1 MEAINALQDINYAY
15 LFFGFVTILVAW
27 KAFASLWESTIGKLI
42 KNLGIET
49 KSMREKREEHELLIQ
64 TSKNLSELQAKH
76 QIDVEQS
83 VAHDQK
89 IQNELSAFMSEM
101 KESISQTQSEIKQ
114 FAESRIHDREQS
126 FQIQKE
132 LTDAIKTVT
141 NGERDRDE
149 QIEALMCGNKELLGA
164 EIDKR
169 YREYVALDGI
179 PESDVDEFDDIF
191 AAYKKL
197 NGNHRRDTK
206 YNYVKNHLR
215 VIPVET
221 KLVINKEE

>member
-1 MEAINALQDINYAY
+1 MEQINALQDINYAY
-15 LFFGFVTILVAW
+15 LFFGFVAILAAW
-27 KAFASLWESTIGKLI
+27 KAFASLWESTIGKL
-42 KNLGIET
+42 GIET
-49 KSMREKREEHELLIQ
+49 KRMREKREEYELLIQ
-64 TSKNLSELQAKH
+64 TSKNLSELQSKH
-76 QIDVEQS
+76 QTDVEQS
-83 VAHDQK
+83 IAHDKK
-89 IQNELSAFMSEM
+89 IQNELSEFMSEI

-141 NGERDRDE
+141 DGERDRDE

-179 PESDVDEFDDIF
+179 PETDVDEFDDIF

-206 YNYVKNHLR
+206 YNYVKNHLH